1 MAVGAAGHHHAAR
14 ERFVI
19 YGPAG
24 ALWAAGAQ
32 PAGARAAGMTGAAG
46 LVAASG
52 SGLVHY
58 PLPAEPPATS

>member
-1 MAVGAAGHHHAAR
+1 MAVGAAGHHHAAG

-24 ALWAAGAQ
+24 ALWAAGA
-32 PAGARAAGMTGAAG
+32 REAGMTGAAG

>member
-1 MAVGAAGHHHAAR
+1 MAVGAAGHHHEAG

-32 PAGARAAGMTGAAG
+32 PARAGSGHDGAGG

-58 PLPAEPPATS
+58 P